1 MMRFCKI
8 MHWKATPFESFLQFD
23 KYRGIS
29 APWNYHQFLNM
40 LQLRTIQRIVES
52 RRISFYNNICTNFVT
67 MTKFAAWILS
77 GIIIITGISI
87 IFNLKISNVIRQR
100 SALHGPFGIKWYKGM
115 NENNHVRS
123 LVSSLNN
130 SPWKLSWKNLIQRAK

>member
-1 MMRFCKI
+1 MKRCCKI
-8 MHWKATPFESFLQFD
+8 MHYKATPFELFLQFD

-40 LQLRTIQRIVES
+40 LQLRTIQRVVES
-52 RRISFYNNICTNFVT
+52 RRISFYNNIVT

-87 IFNLKISNVIRQR
+87 IFNLKISNVIRHQ
-100 SALHGPFGIKWYKGM
+100 STLHGPSGIKWYKGM